1 MECCYG
7 DACERMPVA
16 LVPCKF
22 CDNELHHI
30 YQAKYE
36 FTYGLDIVM
45 VYTCRP
51 CIDKK
56 YHDLIEKAKKGAD
69 DKTDSDAT
77 VDLCGGNNG
86 DNEAAANVV
95 EVIDGTNGGV
105 VAIRTNE
112 ETTDNIITGDKA
124 AASEETTY
132 NIITGNKAAASEEKT
147 DDIVQA
153 AATAPQPCQSKRGKA
168 KRPTTARNPST
179 YTKKKKRANCKK
191 GA

>member
-22 CDNELHHI
+22 CDNELHHTC
-30 YQAKYE
+30 QAKYE

-69 DKTDSDAT
+69 DETDSDAT

-95 EVIDGTNGGV
+95 EVIDGANGGGV

-124 AASEETTY
+124 AASEETTD

-147 DDIVQA
+147 DG
-153 AATAPQPCQSKRGKA
+153 TSRSNS
-168 KRPTTARNPST
+168 TTALS
-179 YTKKKKRANCKK
+179 K
-191 GA
+191 